1 MSILIK
7 GMEMPKEGGEI
18 CIFADGS
25 IWVNEWSMRRYMRL
39 ENAKAIPVPPHGD
52 LIDRGALLDA
62 MFKLVDEE
70 TFMAFQQ
77 AVNDA
82 PTVIE
87 AEGE

>member
-7 GMEMPKEGGEI
+7 GMEMPKAGELL
-18 CIFADGS
+18 CIDILPDGKVY
-25 IWVNEWSMRRYMRL
+25 IHLDL
-39 ENAKAIPVPPHGD
+39 ENKRIATAVSVPPHGD
-52 LIDRGALLDA
+52 LIDRGVLLDA

-82 PTVIE
+82 PTIIE
-87 AEGE
+87 AEVEE